1 MAIVNRLF
9 EIRTQREL
17 TQQQVADLTGVS
29 RVTVGRLDR
38 NRRYRPKGKTMQDLA
53 RGLGLRIGELFDDD
67 DLPEA
72 DRAVAMLSE
81 PADPAVRSRVPPVHF
96 SQPPVVET
104 VRNDLVAPGV
114 ARVVVGRGT
123 ATTRLET

>member
-9 EIRTQREL
+9 EIRTRREL

-72 DRAVAMLSE
+72 DRAVATLPE
-81 PADPAVRSRVPPVHF
+81 PADPAARSRVPPAH
-96 SQPPVVET
+96 SSPPVVE
-104 VRNDLVAPGV
+104 VGQNDPVASGV
-114 ARVVVGRGT
+114 ERVVVGRGT
-123 ATTRLET
+123 ATIPLET

>member
-38 NRRYRPKGKTMQDLA
+38 DRRYRPKGKTMQDLA
-53 RGLGLRIGELFDDD
+53 RGLGLRIGELFDHD
-67 DLPEA
+67 DLPEHA
-72 DRAVAMLSE
+72 APERPSPPQGPPP
-81 PADPAVRSRVPPVHF
+81 PAGPVG
-96 SQPPVVET
+96 
-104 VRNDLVAPGV
+104 RNDLVAAGV
-114 ARVVVGRGT
+114 TRVVVGKGNGT
-123 ATTRLET
+123 ALSET